1 MRYGLQQRRPPQSA
15 RLGSYGAQTTQL
27 PSPVHGLR
35 YTFQIRAAQALT
47 IQTDAG
53 NHYILALNSAQT
65 SLTHLAA
72 NELYA
77 EVTLEGLY
85 DLNAGQVYWR
95 VVNMRGTWT

>member
-1 MRYGLQQRRPPQSA
+1 M
-15 RLGSYGAQTTQL
+15 
-27 PSPVHGLR
+27 
-35 YTFQIRAAQALT
+35 T
-47 IQTDAG
+47 IQTDAE

-95 VVNMRGTWT
+95 IVSLRGTWT